1 MKRLNRFKKILFW
14 QTRET
19 AAMSHISK
27 LETMQDK
34 ILRTTVN
41 APWYVRNEDV
51 RKWRARD
58 TEEDKIEIKFVI
70 VSSRKACQRKAL
82 FDTSTK
88 SHPVCGC
95 SAIKETPCVNCT
107 GIR

>member
-58 TEEDKIEIKFVI
+58 TEEEKIEMKFVV
-70 VSSRKACQRKAL
+70 VSRREKLYSILRRRATL
-82 FDTSTK
+82 FVGVARLRR
-88 SHPVCGC
+88 HPV
-95 SAIKETPCVNCT
+95 
-107 GIR
+107 